1 MRFQLCSSRQKSIT
15 NWNYK
20 KRIFGTNYFS
30 CRGNFLNFDFDLRI
44 GYYLSR
50 VTQKYLFFKNILSF
64 SAPNSPLKFLK
75 KFEKFPKKLLLL
87 TILLITPS
95 IFTRFSSVI
104 PFWKAEG
111 LTIMKLEE
119 NFRPISQPMRNKHPN
134 IGDFKGPQLFI

>member
-1 MRFQLCSSRQKSIT
+1 MFPNEVFPIIT
-15 NWNYK
+15 ILLTKLIIFYRYK
-20 KRIFGTNYFS
+20 ISAIGTNYFS

-44 GYYLSR
+44 GYCLSR

-75 KFEKFPKKLLLL
+75 KFENFPKKLLLL
-87 TILLITPS
+87 TFLLIAPP

-119 NFRPISQPMRNKHPN
+119 NFCQIS
-134 IGDFKGPQLFI
+134 